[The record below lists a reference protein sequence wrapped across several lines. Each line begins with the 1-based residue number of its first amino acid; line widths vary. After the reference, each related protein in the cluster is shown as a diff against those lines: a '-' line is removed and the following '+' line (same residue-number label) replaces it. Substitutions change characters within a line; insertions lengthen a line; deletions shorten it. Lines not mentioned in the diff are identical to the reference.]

1 MPHRP
6 SLDPAVADVRR
17 AVRGALARLAADAP
31 LVVGLSGG
39 ADSLALTAA
48 VAFETRGADASVTAV
63 VVDHGL
69 QETSAE
75 VARGA
80 AAAASSLG
88 LAARVVEVDVDGGGG
103 LEAAA
108 RDARY
113 RALRAVARETG
124 AAAVLVGH
132 TLDDQAET
140 VLLNLL
146 RGSGVHGS
154 AGIGDPGRRPL
165 LGLRRSETRALCVAC
180 GLDPLDDPMNDD
192 PRFVRNRIRNEVL
205 PLLAEV
211 SDRDPVPLLAR
222 HAGLAGEAVVLLD
235 ALIADIDP
243 TDARTL
249 AVLSPELA
257 RLALRG
263 WLTGLLGGRPPDA
276 AAIDRVFDVAG
287 GLVRATEVA
296 GGLRI
301 ERSRGRLRPL
311 PEGGHIDGCR

>member
-1 MPHRP
+1 ME
-6 SLDPAVADVRR
+6 AADL
-17 AVRGALARLAADAP
+17 LARCTFPSPGTTVDCA
-31 LVVGLSGG
+31 VSGG
-39 ADSLALTAA
+39 PDSLALLVLA
-48 VAFETRGADASVTAV
+48 VEAGLMVTAWH
-63 VVDHGL
+63 VDHGL
-69 QETSAE
+69 RPGSDAE
-75 VARGA
+75 GERVAVVA
-80 AAAASSLG
+80 DSL
-88 LAARVVEVDVDGGGG
+88 
-103 LEAAA
+103 
-108 RDARY
+108 
-113 RALRAVARETG
+113 G
-124 AAAVLVGH
+124 AAAVSVTAMVGDGPNLEARAREARLDALPDGVLTGH
-132 TLDDQAET
+132 TADDQAET

-146 RGSGVHGS
+146 RGSGIHGS

-165 LGLRRSETRALCVAC
+165 LGLRRSETRAFCVAC
-180 GLDPLDDPMNDD
+180 GLEPLDDPMNVD

-249 AVLSPELA
+249 AMLSPELA

-276 AAIDRVFDVAG
+276 AAIDRVFDVAV
-287 GLVRATEVA
+287 GLVRATEVT

>member
-1 MPHRP
+1 ME
-6 SLDPAVADVRR
+6 AADL
-17 AVRGALARLAADAP
+17 LARCTFPSPGTTVDCA
-31 LVVGLSGG
+31 VSGG
-39 ADSLALTAA
+39 PDSLALLVLA
-48 VAFETRGADASVTAV
+48 VEAGLMVTAWH
-63 VVDHGL
+63 VDHGL
-69 QETSAE
+69 RPGSDAE
-75 VARGA
+75 GERVAVVA
-80 AAAASSLG
+80 DSL
-88 LAARVVEVDVDGGGG
+88 
-103 LEAAA
+103 
-108 RDARY
+108 
-113 RALRAVARETG
+113 G
-124 AAAVLVGH
+124 AAAVSVTAMVGDGPNLEARAREARLDALPDGVLTGH
-132 TLDDQAET
+132 TADDQAET

-154 AGIGDPGRRPL
+154 AGIGDPSRRPL

-180 GLDPLDDPMNDD
+180 GLEPLDDPMNDD

-276 AAIDRVFDVAG
+276 AAIDRVFDVAV
-287 GLVRATEVA
+287 GLVRATEVT

>member
-1 MPHRP
+1 ME
-6 SLDPAVADVRR
+6 AADL
-17 AVRGALARLAADAP
+17 LARCAFPSPGTTVDCA
-31 LVVGLSGG
+31 VSGG
-39 ADSLALTAA
+39 PDSLALLVLA
-48 VAFETRGADASVTAV
+48 VEAGLMVTAWH
-63 VVDHGL
+63 VDHGL
-69 QETSAE
+69 RPGSDAE
-75 VARGA
+75 GERVAVVA
-80 AAAASSLG
+80 DSL
-88 LAARVVEVDVDGGGG
+88 
-103 LEAAA
+103 
-108 RDARY
+108 
-113 RALRAVARETG
+113 G
-124 AAAVLVGH
+124 AAAVSVTAMVGDGPNLEARAREARLDALPDGVLTGH
-132 TLDDQAET
+132 TADDQAET

-249 AVLSPELA
+249 AMLSPELA

-311 PEGGHIDGCR
+311 PEGGHIDG

>member
-1 MPHRP
+1 ME
-6 SLDPAVADVRR
+6 AADL
-17 AVRGALARLAADAP
+17 LARCTFPSPGTTVDCA
-31 LVVGLSGG
+31 VSGG
-39 ADSLALTAA
+39 PDSLALLVLA
-48 VAFETRGADASVTAV
+48 VEAGLMVTAWH
-63 VVDHGL
+63 VDHGL
-69 QETSAE
+69 RPGSDAE
-75 VARGA
+75 GERVAVVA
-80 AAAASSLG
+80 DSL
-88 LAARVVEVDVDGGGG
+88 
-103 LEAAA
+103 
-108 RDARY
+108 
-113 RALRAVARETG
+113 G
-124 AAAVLVGH
+124 AAAVSVTAMVGDGPNLEARAREARLDALPDGVLTGH
-132 TLDDQAET
+132 TADDQAET

-165 LGLRRSETRALCVAC
+165 LGLRRSETRAFCVAC
-180 GLDPLDDPMNDD
+180 GLEPLDDPMNVD

-276 AAIDRVFDVAG
+276 AAIDRVFDVAV
-287 GLVRATEVA
+287 GLVRATEVT

>member
-1 MPHRP
+1 ME
-6 SLDPAVADVRR
+6 AADL
-17 AVRGALARLAADAP
+17 LARCAFPSPGTTVDCA
-31 LVVGLSGG
+31 VSGG
-39 ADSLALTAA
+39 PDSLALLVLA
-48 VAFETRGADASVTAV
+48 VEAGLMVTAWH
-63 VVDHGL
+63 VDHGL
-69 QETSAE
+69 RPGSDAE
-75 VARGA
+75 GERVAVVA
-80 AAAASSLG
+80 DSL
-88 LAARVVEVDVDGGGG
+88 
-103 LEAAA
+103 
-108 RDARY
+108 
-113 RALRAVARETG
+113 G
-124 AAAVLVGH
+124 AAAVSVTAMVGDGPNLEARAREARLDALPDGVLTGH
-132 TLDDQAET
+132 TADDQAET

-180 GLDPLDDPMNDD
+180 GLELLDDPMNDD

-249 AVLSPELA
+249 AMLSPELA

-311 PEGGHIDGCR
+311 PEGGHIDG

>member
-1 MPHRP
+1 ME
-6 SLDPAVADVRR
+6 AADL
-17 AVRGALARLAADAP
+17 LARCTFPSPGTTVDCA
-31 LVVGLSGG
+31 VSGG
-39 ADSLALTAA
+39 PDSLALLVLA
-48 VAFETRGADASVTAV
+48 VEAGLMVTAWH
-63 VVDHGL
+63 VDHGL
-69 QETSAE
+69 RPGSDAE
-75 VARGA
+75 GERVAVVA
-80 AAAASSLG
+80 DSL
-88 LAARVVEVDVDGGGG
+88 
-103 LEAAA
+103 
-108 RDARY
+108 
-113 RALRAVARETG
+113 G
-124 AAAVLVGH
+124 AAAVSVTAMVGDGPNLEARAREARLDALPDGVLTGH
-132 TLDDQAET
+132 TADDQAET

-165 LGLRRSETRALCVAC
+165 LGLRRSETRAFCVAC
-180 GLDPLDDPMNDD
+180 GLEPLDDPMNVD

-205 PLLAEV
+205 PLLAKV

-249 AVLSPELA
+249 AMLSPELA

-276 AAIDRVFDVAG
+276 AAIDRVFDVAV
-287 GLVRATEVA
+287 GLVRATEVT

-311 PEGGHIDGCR
+311 PEGGHIDG

>member
-1 MPHRP
+1 ME
-6 SLDPAVADVRR
+6 AADL
-17 AVRGALARLAADAP
+17 LARCAFPSPGATVDCA
-31 LVVGLSGG
+31 VSGG
-39 ADSLALTAA
+39 PDSLALLVLA
-48 VAFETRGADASVTAV
+48 VEAGLMVTAWH
-63 VVDHGL
+63 VDHGL
-69 QETSAE
+69 RPGSDAE
-75 VARGA
+75 GERVAVVA
-80 AAAASSLG
+80 DSL
-88 LAARVVEVDVDGGGG
+88 
-103 LEAAA
+103 
-108 RDARY
+108 
-113 RALRAVARETG
+113 G
-124 AAAVLVGH
+124 AAAVSVTAMVGDGPNLEARAREARLDALPDGVLTGH
-132 TLDDQAET
+132 TADAQAET

-180 GLDPLDDPMNDD
+180 GLEPLDDPMNDD

-249 AVLSPELA
+249 AMLSPELA

>member
-1 MPHRP
+1 ME
-6 SLDPAVADVRR
+6 AADL
-17 AVRGALARLAADAP
+17 LARCAFPSPGTTVDCA
-31 LVVGLSGG
+31 VSGG
-39 ADSLALTAA
+39 PDSLALLVLA
-48 VAFETRGADASVTAV
+48 VEAGLMVTAWH
-63 VVDHGL
+63 VDHGL
-69 QETSAE
+69 RPGSDAE
-75 VARGA
+75 GERVAVVA
-80 AAAASSLG
+80 DSL
-88 LAARVVEVDVDGGGG
+88 
-103 LEAAA
+103 
-108 RDARY
+108 
-113 RALRAVARETG
+113 G
-124 AAAVLVGH
+124 AAAVSVTAMVGDGPNLEARAREARLDALPDGVLTGH
-132 TLDDQAET
+132 TADDQAET

-180 GLDPLDDPMNDD
+180 GLEPLDDPMNDD

-249 AVLSPELA
+249 AMLSPELA

-311 PEGGHIDGCR
+311 PEGGHIDG

>member
-1 MPHRP
+1 ME
-6 SLDPAVADVRR
+6 AADL
-17 AVRGALARLAADAP
+17 LARCAFPSPGATVDCA
-31 LVVGLSGG
+31 VSGG
-39 ADSLALTAA
+39 PDSLALLVLA
-48 VAFETRGADASVTAV
+48 VEAGLMVTAWH
-63 VVDHGL
+63 VDHGL
-69 QETSAE
+69 RPGSDAE
-75 VARGA
+75 GDRVAVVA
-80 AAAASSLG
+80 DSL
-88 LAARVVEVDVDGGGG
+88 
-103 LEAAA
+103 
-108 RDARY
+108 
-113 RALRAVARETG
+113 G
-124 AAAVLVGH
+124 AAAVSVTAMVGDGPNLEARAREARLDALPDGVLTGH
-132 TLDDQAET
+132 TADDQAET

-180 GLDPLDDPMNDD
+180 GLEPLDDPMNDD

-249 AVLSPELA
+249 AMLSPELA

-287 GLVRATEVA
+287 GLVRATEGA

-311 PEGGHIDGCR
+311 PEGGHIDG

>member
-1 MPHRP
+1 ME
-6 SLDPAVADVRR
+6 AADL
-17 AVRGALARLAADAP
+17 LARCTFPSPGTTVDCA
-31 LVVGLSGG
+31 VSGG
-39 ADSLALTAA
+39 PDSLALLVLA
-48 VAFETRGADASVTAV
+48 VEAGLMVTAWH
-63 VVDHGL
+63 VDHGL
-69 QETSAE
+69 RPGSDAE
-75 VARGA
+75 GERVAVVA
-80 AAAASSLG
+80 DSL
-88 LAARVVEVDVDGGGG
+88 
-103 LEAAA
+103 
-108 RDARY
+108 
-113 RALRAVARETG
+113 G
-124 AAAVLVGH
+124 AAAVSVTAMVGDGPNLEARAREARLDALPDGVLTGH
-132 TLDDQAET
+132 TADDQAET

-180 GLDPLDDPMNDD
+180 GLEPLDDPMNDD

-249 AVLSPELA
+249 AMLSPELA

-287 GLVRATEVA
+287 GLVRATEVT

-311 PEGGHIDGCR
+311 PEGGHIDG

>member
-1 MPHRP
+1 ME
-6 SLDPAVADVRR
+6 AADL
-17 AVRGALARLAADAP
+17 LARCTFPSPGTTVDCA
-31 LVVGLSGG
+31 VSGG
-39 ADSLALTAA
+39 PDSLALLVLA
-48 VAFETRGADASVTAV
+48 VEAGLMVTAWH
-63 VVDHGL
+63 VDHGL
-69 QETSAE
+69 RPGSDAE
-75 VARGA
+75 GERVAVVA
-80 AAAASSLG
+80 DSL
-88 LAARVVEVDVDGGGG
+88 
-103 LEAAA
+103 
-108 RDARY
+108 
-113 RALRAVARETG
+113 G
-124 AAAVLVGH
+124 AAAVSVTAMVGDGPNLEARAREARLDALPDGVLTGH
-132 TLDDQAET
+132 TADDQAET

-146 RGSGVHGS
+146 RGSGIHGS

-180 GLDPLDDPMNDD
+180 GLEPLDDPMNDD

-276 AAIDRVFDVAG
+276 AAIDRVFDVAV
-287 GLVRATEVA
+287 GLVRATEVT

>member
-1 MPHRP
+1 ME
-6 SLDPAVADVRR
+6 AADL
-17 AVRGALARLAADAP
+17 LARCAFPSPGATVDCA
-31 LVVGLSGG
+31 VSGG
-39 ADSLALTAA
+39 PDSLALLVLA
-48 VAFETRGADASVTAV
+48 VEAGLMVTAWH
-63 VVDHGL
+63 VDHGL
-69 QETSAE
+69 RPGSDAE
-75 VARGA
+75 GERVAVVA
-80 AAAASSLG
+80 DSL
-88 LAARVVEVDVDGGGG
+88 
-103 LEAAA
+103 
-108 RDARY
+108 
-113 RALRAVARETG
+113 G
-124 AAAVLVGH
+124 AAAVSVTAMVGDGPNLEARAREARLDALPDGVLTGH
-132 TLDDQAET
+132 TADDQAET

-180 GLDPLDDPMNDD
+180 GLEPLDDPMNDD

-311 PEGGHIDGCR
+311 PEGGHIDG

>member
-1 MPHRP
+1 ME
-6 SLDPAVADVRR
+6 AADL
-17 AVRGALARLAADAP
+17 LARCAFPSPGATVDCA
-31 LVVGLSGG
+31 VSGG
-39 ADSLALTAA
+39 PDSLALLVLA
-48 VAFETRGADASVTAV
+48 VEAGLMVTAWH
-63 VVDHGL
+63 VDHGL
-69 QETSAE
+69 RPGSDAE
-75 VARGA
+75 GERVAVVA
-80 AAAASSLG
+80 DSL
-88 LAARVVEVDVDGGGG
+88 
-103 LEAAA
+103 
-108 RDARY
+108 
-113 RALRAVARETG
+113 G
-124 AAAVLVGH
+124 AAAVSVTAMVGDGPNLEARAREARLDALPDGVLTGH
-132 TLDDQAET
+132 TADDQAET

-180 GLDPLDDPMNDD
+180 GLEPLDDPMNDD

>member
-1 MPHRP
+1 ME
-6 SLDPAVADVRR
+6 AADL
-17 AVRGALARLAADAP
+17 LARCAFPSPGATVDCA
-31 LVVGLSGG
+31 VSGG
-39 ADSLALTAA
+39 PDSLALLVLA
-48 VAFETRGADASVTAV
+48 VEAGLMVTAWH
-63 VVDHGL
+63 VDHGL
-69 QETSAE
+69 RPGSDAE
-75 VARGA
+75 GERVAVVA
-80 AAAASSLG
+80 DSL
-88 LAARVVEVDVDGGGG
+88 
-103 LEAAA
+103 
-108 RDARY
+108 
-113 RALRAVARETG
+113 G
-124 AAAVLVGH
+124 AAAVSVTAMVGDGPNLEARAREARLDALPDGVLTGH
-132 TLDDQAET
+132 TADDQAET

-146 RGSGVHGS
+146 RGSGIHGS

-180 GLDPLDDPMNDD
+180 GLEPLDDPMNDA
-192 PRFVRNRIRNEVL
+192 PRFVRHRIRNEGL
-205 PLLAEV
+205 PLLAAV

-222 HAGLAGEAVVLLD
+222 HAGRAGEAVVLLD

-249 AVLSPELA
+249 AMLSPELA

-287 GLVRATEVA
+287 GLVRATEVS

-311 PEGGHIDGCR
+311 PEGGHIDG

>member
-1 MPHRP
+1 ME
-6 SLDPAVADVRR
+6 AADL
-17 AVRGALARLAADAP
+17 LARCTFPSPGTTVDCA
-31 LVVGLSGG
+31 VSGG
-39 ADSLALTAA
+39 PDSLALLVLA
-48 VAFETRGADASVTAV
+48 VEAGLMVTAWH
-63 VVDHGL
+63 VDHGL
-69 QETSAE
+69 RPGSDAE
-75 VARGA
+75 GERVAVVA
-80 AAAASSLG
+80 DSL
-88 LAARVVEVDVDGGGG
+88 
-103 LEAAA
+103 
-108 RDARY
+108 
-113 RALRAVARETG
+113 G
-124 AAAVLVGH
+124 AAAVSVTAMVGDGPNLEARAREARLDALPDGVLTGH
-132 TLDDQAET
+132 TADDQAET

-146 RGSGVHGS
+146 RGSGIHGS

-180 GLDPLDDPMNDD
+180 GLEPLDDPMNVD

-276 AAIDRVFDVAG
+276 AAIDRVFDVAV
-287 GLVRATEVA
+287 GLVRATEVT

>member
-1 MPHRP
+1 MEAADLLARCAFPSPGATVDCAVSGGPDSLALLVLAVEAGLMVTAWHVDHGLRP
-6 SLDPAVADVRR
+6 GSDAEGERVAVVADSLGAAAVSVAAMVGDGPNLAAR
-17 AVRGALARLAADAP
+17 AREARLAALPDG
-31 LVVGLSGG
+31 V
-39 ADSLALTAA
+39 LT
-48 VAFETRGADASVTAV
+48 
-63 VVDHGL
+63 
-69 QETSAE
+69 
-75 VARGA
+75 
-80 AAAASSLG
+80 
-88 LAARVVEVDVDGGGG
+88 
-103 LEAAA
+103 
-108 RDARY
+108 
-113 RALRAVARETG
+113 
-124 AAAVLVGH
+124 GH
-132 TLDDQAET
+132 TADDQAET

-180 GLDPLDDPMNDD
+180 GLEPLDDPMNDD

-249 AVLSPELA
+249 AMLSPELA

-311 PEGGHIDGCR
+311 PEGGHIDG

>member
-1 MPHRP
+1 ME
-6 SLDPAVADVRR
+6 AADL
-17 AVRGALARLAADAP
+17 LARCAFPSPGATVDCA
-31 LVVGLSGG
+31 VSGG
-39 ADSLALTAA
+39 PDSLALLVLA
-48 VAFETRGADASVTAV
+48 VEAGLMVTAWH
-63 VVDHGL
+63 VDHGL
-69 QETSAE
+69 RPGSDAE
-75 VARGA
+75 GERVAVVA
-80 AAAASSLG
+80 DSL
-88 LAARVVEVDVDGGGG
+88 
-103 LEAAA
+103 
-108 RDARY
+108 
-113 RALRAVARETG
+113 G
-124 AAAVLVGH
+124 AAAVSVTAMVGDGPNLEARAREARLDALPDGVLTGH
-132 TLDDQAET
+132 TADDQAET

-154 AGIGDPGRRPL
+154 AGIGDPSRRPL

-180 GLDPLDDPMNDD
+180 GLEPLDDPMNDD

-249 AVLSPELA
+249 AMLSPELA

>member
-1 MPHRP
+1 ME
-6 SLDPAVADVRR
+6 AADL
-17 AVRGALARLAADAP
+17 LARCAFPSPGTTVDCA
-31 LVVGLSGG
+31 VSGG
-39 ADSLALTAA
+39 PDSLALLVLA
-48 VAFETRGADASVTAV
+48 VEAGLIVTAWH
-63 VVDHGL
+63 VDHGL
-69 QETSAE
+69 RPGSDAE
-75 VARGA
+75 GERVAVVA
-80 AAAASSLG
+80 DSL
-88 LAARVVEVDVDGGGG
+88 
-103 LEAAA
+103 
-108 RDARY
+108 
-113 RALRAVARETG
+113 G
-124 AAAVLVGH
+124 AAAVSVTAMVGDGPNLEARAREARLDALPDGVLTGH
-132 TLDDQAET
+132 TADDQAET

-180 GLDPLDDPMNDD
+180 GLEPLDDPMNDD

-249 AVLSPELA
+249 AMLSPELA

-311 PEGGHIDGCR
+311 PEGGHIDG